1 MKPPASHD
9 SFTLIELVV
18 VMALLGI
25 FASLVAVNLHGF
37 GANARL
43 DSAARMVSDIVA
55 LARNEA
61 GVTGRVWS
69 VHYEVGGKR
78 MKMRPPEGHGDISS
92 RALPRDVQF
101 QAVALGGS
109 LLSKD
114 GWVSVDVRPD
124 GLLTPHTVYVE
135 DSAGDMRTISVNPAT
150 GTVRISQGKVE
161 PGKYVLPSSKQRL

>member
-1 MKPPASHD
+1 MKAPASHE

-18 VMALLGI
+18 VIALLAI

-61 GVTGRVWS
+61 GVTGRIWS
-69 VHYEVGGKR
+69 VQYEVGGRR
-78 MKMRPPEGHGDISS
+78 MKVQPPEGRGDVSA
-92 RALPRDVQF
+92 RALPQDVQF

-114 GWVSVDVRPD
+114 GWVSADVRPD

-135 DSAGDMRTISVNPAT
+135 DSAGGTRTISVNPAT
-150 GTVRISQGKVE
+150 GTVRISEGKME